1 MVADVGEVPTRRLC
15 RTGVTANDGA
25 LPGDGQQPEPPA
37 YAQRRFA
44 LPPGATEVVLVRH
57 GASAPAVPG
66 VDFPLV
72 DGHGDPPLA
81 PEGEAQ
87 AELVGRRLAGT
98 QVDGLFVTTLTRTKQ
113 TAAPLARHLGVEPV
127 VVADL
132 REVFLGEW
140 EGGTFRIKV
149 AHLDPVAVQML
160 EQERWDVIPGAERS
174 EDFAARVRKG
184 VEEVATA
191 VGPDKVAVAVTHG
204 GVIGEACRQ
213 ATDSRGFAFTHAD
226 NCSITR
232 IVVLPDGRWL
242 LRAFNDTCH
251 LG

>member
-1 MVADVGEVPTRRLC
+1 MVADVGEVPTRGLC
-15 RTGVTANDGA
+15 RTGVTANDGGA
-25 LPGDGQQPEPPA
+25 LPGAAPEPPA
-37 YAQRRFA
+37 YSQRRWA
-44 LPPGATEVVLVRH
+44 APPGATEVLLVRH
-57 GASAPAVPG
+57 GASVPAVPG

-81 PEGEAQ
+81 DDGLAQ
-87 AELVGRRLAGT
+87 AQLVAERLVGT

-113 TAAPLARHLGVEPV
+113 TAAPLAARLGVEPV
-127 VVADL
+127 VVPEL
-132 REVFLGEW
+132 REVFLGDW

-149 AHLDPVAVQML
+149 AHEDPVALRML
-160 EQERWDVIPGAERS
+160 EEERWDVIPGAESS

-191 VGPDKVAVAVTHG
+191 VGPDRVAVAVVHG

-213 ATDSRGFAFTHAD
+213 ATASRGFAFTHAD

-242 LRAFNDTCH
+242 LRGFNDTCH